1 MSEPATPGPP
11 ARIVRDSRR
20 WFTEGRA
27 LKAAARRSQRCVE
40 CHRPLADRRTPYCSA
55 RCQWGF
61 RGHYF
66 WDAAR
71 SYVFRRDRF
80 TCQICRRRYRVRFL
94 EVDHIVEIAR
104 GGAPLDYLNLQ
115 TVCRSCHRRKTV
127 EFLRARPRGAA
138 PTLPPGGPEG
148 EWGAAWFPA

>member
-1 MSEPATPGPP
+1 MPTGEAPRAP
-11 ARIVRDSRR
+11 ARILRDSHR
-20 WFTEGRA
+20 WFTEGRE
-27 LKAAARRSQRCVE
+27 LKVQARRARRCVE
-40 CHRPLADRRTPYCSA
+40 CRRPLPDRRSPYCSA

-71 SYVFRRDRF
+71 SFVFRRDRF
-80 TCQICRRRYRVRFL
+80 TCQICRRRYRVRHL

-127 EFLRARPRGAA
+127 EFLRARPRGGAG
-138 PTLPPGGPEG
+138 PVPPGAPDGD
-148 EWGAAWFPA
+148 WGAAWFPS